1 MSTELRADNDFQAVT
16 YERLDEI
23 SRAWVL
29 AEDAPRAIGPLSGG
43 EYRALVL
50 ACGHHRL
57 LRDPIGDFL
66 ILDDWLQRWVL
77 DHHGLLHMAGR
88 TVG

>member
-1 MSTELRADNDFQAVT
+1 MADLIPLTQHHALT
-16 YERLDEI
+16 YEYLDNLGRDWHI
-23 SRAWVL
+23 
-29 AEDAPRAIGPLSGG
+29 AEEPPEGVGVLSGG
-43 EYRALVL
+43 QYRALVL
-50 ACGHHRL
+50 ARGHHRL

-66 ILDDWLQRWVL
+66 ILDDWLQLWVL